1 MAFVY
6 WIHLKE
12 HTDILTEGYVGITSR
27 TVKERLKQHK
37 QAGKSKRSKRG
48 IAKVF
53 NVLSDKLIVTTIC
66 ECSIEYAGEL
76 EFKLRPNE
84 NIGWNLAAGG
94 NTVSMTEEGR
104 KRVSLAMK
112 GVPKPQHVLDA
123 MNNAMLAKP
132 VSDESRRKWSA
143 WATGRVNS
151 PETRLKI
158 SQGRKGKSPPRAR
171 SSTEAAIATFASK
184 HPLDLPNQN
193 KTVWLLCDL
202 YYEEYLKGHT
212 RFVASQ
218 RVGGSKGSLVAM
230 WKRFALGF
238 NPLVDE
244 RWLEWKASTV
254 HTVRNIEP
262 EDNYQE

>member
-27 TVKERLKQHK
+27 TVEKRAGQHRL
-37 QAGKSKRSKRG
+37 AGRSSRAVYG
-48 IAKVF
+48 IAKIF
-53 NVLSDKLIVTTIC
+53 KDYGDLLIFDTIC

-76 EFKLRPNE
+76 ENKLRPFE
-84 NIGWNLAAGG
+84 RIGWNLAAGG

-123 MNNAMLAKP
+123 MNNARLAKP

-171 SSTEAAIATFASK
+171 SSTEAAIATFTSK

-202 YYEEYLKGHT
+202 YYEYYLKGHS
-212 RFVASQ
+212 RYVASQ

-238 NPLVDE
+238 NPLIDE

-254 HTVRNIEP
+254 HTVRNTEP

>member
-27 TVKERLKQHK
+27 TVEIRASQHRL
-37 QAGKSKRSKRG
+37 AGRSNRANFG

-53 NVLSDKLIVTTIC
+53 KEYGDLLIFDTLC

-76 EFKLRPNE
+76 ENKLRPVE
-84 NIGWNLAAGG
+84 CIGWNLAAGG
-94 NTVSMTEEGR
+94 NTVSMTTEGR
-104 KRVSLAMK
+104 KRISVASK
-112 GVPKPQHVLDA
+112 GKPKPQHVLDA
-123 MNNAMLAKP
+123 MNNARLAKP

-158 SQGRKGKSPPRAR
+158 SQNRKGISPPRAR
-171 SSTEAAIATFASK
+171 SSTEAAITTFALK

-193 KTVWLLCDL
+193 KDVWILCDL
-202 YYEEYLKGHT
+202 YYEHYLKGCT
-212 RFVASQ
+212 RYVASQ

-238 NPLVDE
+238 NPLLDE

-254 HTVRNIEP
+254 HTVADIGL
-262 EDNYQE
+262 EDNY